1 MKKMK
6 LHSIKL
12 KITCWYT
19 FVLTL
24 VFVFVLGGIFMS
36 SEIYS
41 EEMIREELLD
51 EVKDLEEEMMRY
63 PEHFPRQD
71 YVSYYDDG
79 VLLSIYDENLEYTA
93 GVIPE
98 GLPEKTDFVR
108 EQMHMVQ
115 EGDEE
120 WLLYEKPL
128 ILENGNRIW
137 IRGAYYV
144 TATMNIIN
152 RFIFFLLIVL
162 VPLSLFTGVVS
173 YHMMKKSLRPVSQI
187 TDTVNRITKSGDLSV
202 RLQKNEIKDE
212 FWYLITTFN
221 EMLERLENQFLREK
235 QFSSDAAHE
244 LRTPVASILLHC
256 EYVLE
261 EKNISDEV
269 KEELTIIK
277 NKTLLISKLVTQLLI
292 IARTENENFKPEW
305 DNVDLEILAES
316 AIDDLSIPASEKEIS
331 MEVFSYLDG
340 TEVEGNM
347 TLLTRMFK
355 NIIENGIAYGKKGGW
370 IRIIMHRKDEGVLLQ
385 FADNGTGIAPG
396 DLTKIWGRFFKTDT
410 SRNSENHFGLGL
422 YMVKQIV
429 SCHRG
434 RVWVESE
441 QGRGTTFYVFLPGR
455 QH

>member
-1 MKKMK
+1 MIYR
-6 LHSIKL
+6 SIKFRL
-12 KITCWYT
+12 TCLYT
-19 FVLTL
+19 GIIIISFIL
-24 VFVFVLGGIFMS
+24 VVAMS
-36 SEIYS
+36 ILSAEYYGADS
-41 EEMIREELLD
+41 IRVELID
-51 EVKDLEEEMMRY
+51 EVSELETSVR
-63 PEHFPRQD
+63 EHDGRFPRRNP
-71 YVSYYDDG
+71 VIYYDDG
-79 VLLSIYDENLEYTA
+79 IMLSIYDENLEYTA

-385 FADNGTGIAPG
+385 FADNGTGIAPEN
-396 DLTKIWGRFFKTDT
+396 LSKIWGRFFKTDT

>member
-1 MKKMK
+1 M
-6 LHSIKL
+6 
-12 KITCWYT
+12 
-19 FVLTL
+19 
-24 VFVFVLGGIFMS
+24 
-36 SEIYS
+36 
-41 EEMIREELLD
+41 
-51 EVKDLEEEMMRY
+51 
-63 PEHFPRQD
+63 
-71 YVSYYDDG
+71 
-79 VLLSIYDENLEYTA
+79 
-93 GVIPE
+93 
-98 GLPEKTDFVR
+98 
-108 EQMHMVQ
+108 
-115 EGDEE
+115 
-120 WLLYEKPL
+120 
-128 ILENGNRIW
+128 
-137 IRGAYYV
+137 
-144 TATMNIIN
+144 
-152 RFIFFLLIVL
+152 
-162 VPLSLFTGVVS
+162 
-173 YHMMKKSLRPVSQI
+173 
-187 TDTVNRITKSGDLSV
+187 

-355 NIIENGIAYGKKGGW
+355 NIIENGCMNYYNIY
-370 IRIIMHRKDEGVLLQ
+370 E
-385 FADNGTGIAPG
+385 
-396 DLTKIWGRFFKTDT
+396 TK
-410 SRNSENHFGLGL
+410 
-422 YMVKQIV
+422 
-429 SCHRG
+429 
-434 RVWVESE
+434 
-441 QGRGTTFYVFLPGR
+441 
-455 QH
+455 